1 MGETKEYL
9 ITKISDRKESIYK
22 YYRVLELDERDFPT
36 EKELDK
42 LESLEDDRSVVILIA
57 KSEMTIVSFKNE
69 SKLIRAV
76 KKECDENW
84 NDKEICLVAY
94 KASENVISVTKNII
108 ELITIK
114 QALKLDKNDFKA
126 KPKQR
131 KK

>member
-1 MGETKEYL
+1 MGKTKESL

-36 EKELDK
+36 EEELDK
-42 LESLEDDRSVVILIA
+42 LESLEDDRSVIILIA
-57 KSEMTIVSFKNE
+57 KSKMTIVSFKNE
-69 SKLIRAV
+69 NKLIRAV
-76 KKECDENW
+76 KKEYNENW

-94 KASENVISVTKNII
+94 KASENVVSVTKNII

-114 QALKLDKNDFKA
+114 QALKLYKNDFQA